1 LLGLQRR
8 VQGGLVRL
16 EGQVAP
22 GRAEPA
28 PSPGFPAALSR
39 RTELALLGALALPVV
54 VALIAHGGF
63 FPRGQ
68 TAFALAAAAAFVV
81 VVALAGWSATAL
93 RSPAVLALIG
103 LAVLSALSAA
113 WTIASSEDALRWGA
127 VIGGLALIAV
137 AASIVSARVG
147 VVPVAA
153 VVALLAAAAG
163 LVGLYGAGA
172 RVEPLA
178 QRLGGQWSP
187 GGPLEYSPALALMQV
202 SALPLFWWAMDRSR
216 GRWVAGLAAGGA
228 AVAGSIIALAGSRV
242 ELAIALCVVLACV
255 VGAPLVGVRRS
266 TVLAAAALTAAA
278 GGVADAIAGSYVAP
292 YVTGGDAPRLIGLAA
307 VVIGA
312 GALWLLQRRALG
324 AAAWGSRAT
333 RALAVVAVAVPLAG
347 GLAAAA
353 ATPDSGPQAEPVSG
367 FAHGRTGLWRAAID
381 TAEDRPLAGS
391 GALSFGTASL
401 RYQEPPPVRFA
412 HNLPLE
418 SWAELGVAGALLAL
432 ALYCGSIGLVWSR
445 RRAPAVWLLGPAV
458 LAFLVA
464 NLFDWPWHVP
474 ASGAVFAI
482 ALGSL
487 AGSPRAITES
497 PPTGS

>member
-1 LLGLQRR
+1 
-8 VQGGLVRL
+8 V
-16 EGQVAP
+16 
-22 GRAEPA
+22 
-28 PSPGFPAALSR
+28 
-39 RTELALLGALALPVV
+39 LALLAGLGLPVV

-68 TAFALAAAAAFVV
+68 TAFALAAAGGFVV
-81 VVALAGWSATAL
+81 VVSLAGWSATPL
-93 RSPAVLALIG
+93 RSPAILALVG
-103 LAVLSALSAA
+103 LAGLSALSAA
-113 WTIASSEDALRWGA
+113 WTIASAGDALRWGA
-127 VIGGLALIAV
+127 VIGALALIAV
-137 AASIVSARVG
+137 AASIAYSRVG
-147 VVPVAA
+147 PVPIAA
-153 VVALLAAAAG
+153 VVVVVAVAAG

-202 SALPLFWWAMDRSR
+202 SALPMLWWAMAPGSDPR
-216 GRWVAGLAAGGA
+216 VAAPAAGGA
-228 AVAGSIIALAGSRV
+228 AVAGSILALAGSRV
-242 ELAIALCVVLACV
+242 ELAIALCVVVACV
-255 VGAPLVGVRRS
+255 LGASLVGVRRS
-266 TVLAAAALTAAA
+266 TILAAAALTAAA
-278 GGVADAIAGSYVAP
+278 GAAADAIAGSYVAP

-307 VVIGA
+307 VAVGA
-312 GALWLLQRRALG
+312 GGLWLVQRRTLRLADSG
-324 AAAWGSRAT
+324 ARAAH
-333 RALAVVAVAVPLAG
+333 ALAVLAVVLPVAG
-347 GLAAAA
+347 GLVAAA

-381 TAEDRPLAGS
+381 TAEDRPLTGS

-432 ALYCGSIGLVWSR
+432 TLYAGSMGLVWSR
-445 RRAPAVWLLGPAV
+445 RRAAAAWLLGPAV

-474 ASGAVFAI
+474 ASGAVFAVC
-482 ALGSL
+482 LGAL
-487 AGSPRAITES
+487 AGSS
-497 PPTGS
+497 PQAE

>member
-1 LLGLQRR
+1 M
-8 VQGGLVRL
+8 
-16 EGQVAP
+16 
-22 GRAEPA
+22 
-28 PSPGFPAALSR
+28 
-39 RTELALLGALALPVV
+39 V

-81 VVALAGWSATAL
+81 VVALAGWSPVGL

-103 LAVLSALSAA
+103 LATLSASSAA
-113 WTIASSEDALRWGA
+113 WTVASVDDALRWGA
-127 VIGGLALIAV
+127 VIAGLALIAV
-137 AASIVSARVG
+137 AASIVSGRLG
-147 VVPVAA
+147 IVAIAATVA
-153 VVALLAAAAG
+153 VLAVAAG
-163 LVGLYGAGA
+163 LVGLYGAAA

-202 SALPLFWWAMDRSR
+202 SALATLWWAMARARDPR
-216 GRWVAGLAAGGA
+216 LAALAACGA
-228 AVAGSIIALAGSRV
+228 AVAGSILALAGSRV
-242 ELAIALCVVLACV
+242 ELAIALAVVAGCVFGAGA
-255 VGAPLVGVRRS
+255 VGTRRS
-266 TVLAAAALTAAA
+266 TVLAAVALTAAA
-278 GGVADAIAGSYVAP
+278 GGAADAIAGSYVAP
-292 YVTGGDAPRLIGLAA
+292 YVTGGDAPRLLGLAA
-307 VVIGA
+307 VVVGA
-312 GALWLLQRRALG
+312 AGLWLLQRRTLD
-324 AAAWGSRAT
+324 AAGSRSQAAS
-333 RALAVVAVAVPLAG
+333 ALAMLAIALPLAG

-401 RYQEPPPVRFA
+401 RYQQPPPVRFA

-432 ALYCGSIGLVWSR
+432 LLYAGSAALVWSHR
-445 RRAPAVWLLGPAV
+445 RSAAAWLLGPAV

-464 NLFDWPWHVP
+464 NLFDWPSHVP
-474 ASGAVFAI
+474 ASGAVFAL
-482 ALGSL
+482 ALGAL
-487 AGSPRAITES
+487 AADSPLR
-497 PPTGS
+497 GD

>member
-1 LLGLQRR
+1 
-8 VQGGLVRL
+8 
-16 EGQVAP
+16 
-22 GRAEPA
+22 
-28 PSPGFPAALSR
+28 
-39 RTELALLGALALPVV
+39 LALPVV

-68 TAFALAAAAAFVV
+68 TAFALAAAAAFVL
-81 VVALAGWSATAL
+81 VVALAGWSTVAL
-93 RSPAVLALIG
+93 RSPAVLALAG
-103 LAVLSALSAA
+103 LAALSALSAA
-113 WTIASSEDALRWGA
+113 WTVASVDDALRWGA
-127 VIGGLALIAV
+127 VVGGLTFLAV

-147 VVPVAA
+147 VVPVAT
-153 VVALLAAAAG
+153 VIALLAAAAG

-202 SALPLFWWAMDRSR
+202 SALPILWWAMARARDPR
-216 GRWVAGLAAGGA
+216 VAALAAAGA
-228 AVAGSIIALAGSRV
+228 AVAGSILALAGSRV
-242 ELAIALCVVLACV
+242 ELAIGLCVAVACVLAAGV
-255 VGAPLVGVRRS
+255 VGARRG
-266 TVLAAAALTAAA
+266 TILAGAALTAAA
-278 GGVADAIAGSYVAP
+278 GGAADAIAGGYVAP

-307 VVIGA
+307 VVAAA
-312 GALWLLQRRALG
+312 GALWLLQRRTLS
-324 AAAWGSRAT
+324 AAASGSTAT
-333 RALAVVAVAVPLAG
+333 RALAVAAVALPLAA

-381 TAEDRPLAGS
+381 TAEDHPLAGA

-412 HNLPLE
+412 HSLPLE

-432 ALYCGSIGLVWSR
+432 VLYGGSIGLVWSR
-445 RRAPAVWLLGPAV
+445 RRAAAAWLLGPAV
-458 LAFLVA
+458 IAFLFA

-474 ASGAVFAI
+474 ASGGVFAI
-482 ALGSL
+482 ALGAL
-487 AGSPRAITES
+487 AAARAE
-497 PPTGS
+497 

>member
-1 LLGLQRR
+1 M
-8 VQGGLVRL
+8 
-16 EGQVAP
+16 
-22 GRAEPA
+22 
-28 PSPGFPAALSR
+28 
-39 RTELALLGALALPVV
+39 
-54 VALIAHGGF
+54 ALIAHGGF

-68 TAFALAAAAAFVV
+68 TAFALAAAGGFVV
-81 VVALAGWSATAL
+81 VVSLAGWSAAAV
-93 RSPAVLALIG
+93 RSPAVIALAG

-113 WTIASSEDALRWGA
+113 WTVASVDDALRWGA
-127 VIGGLALIAV
+127 VVGGLALIAV
-137 AASIVSARVG
+137 AAAIVAARVG
-147 VVPVAA
+147 PVPIAA

-202 SALPLFWWAMDRSR
+202 SALPILWWAMARVRDARLAA
-216 GRWVAGLAAGGA
+216 VAAGGA
-228 AVAGSIIALAGSRV
+228 AVAGSILALAGSRV
-242 ELAIALCVVLACV
+242 ELAIALCVAAGCV
-255 VGAPLVGVRRS
+255 SAAGLVGVRRS
-266 TVLAAAALTAAA
+266 TIVGAAALTAAA

-292 YVTGGDAPRLIGLAA
+292 YLTGGDAPRLIGLAA
-307 VVIGA
+307 VVAGA
-312 GALWLLQRRALG
+312 GMLWLLQRGALEAAVSRGRARRL
-324 AAAWGSRAT
+324 
-333 RALAVVAVAVPLAG
+333 LAVLAVALPLAG

-353 ATPDSGPQAEPVSG
+353 ATPDSGPEAEPVSG

-432 ALYCGSIGLVWSR
+432 MLYAGSIGLVWSR
-445 RRAPAVWLLGPAV
+445 RRIAAAWLLGPAV

-482 ALGSL
+482 SLGALVGCRD
-487 AGSPRAITES
+487 SPAAE
-497 PPTGS
+497 

>member
-1 LLGLQRR
+1 M
-8 VQGGLVRL
+8 
-16 EGQVAP
+16 
-22 GRAEPA
+22 
-28 PSPGFPAALSR
+28 
-39 RTELALLGALALPVV
+39 
-54 VALIAHGGF
+54 IAHGGF

-68 TAFALAAAAAFVV
+68 TAFALAAAAGFVV
-81 VVALAGWSATAL
+81 VVALAGWSAAAL
-93 RSPAVLALIG
+93 RRPAVLALAG

-113 WTIASSEDALRWGA
+113 WTVASVDDALRWGA

-147 VVPVAA
+147 VMRVAA
-153 VVALLAAAAG
+153 VIALLAAAAG

-202 SALPLFWWAMDRSR
+202 SALPLLWAAMARCRD
-216 GRWVAGLAAGGA
+216 GRVAALAAGGA
-228 AVAGSIIALAGSRV
+228 AVAGSILALAGSRV
-242 ELAIALCVVLACV
+242 ELAIALCVVVACV
-255 VGAPLVGVRRS
+255 LGASLVGASR
-266 TVLAAAALTAAA
+266 TTILAAAALTAAA

-292 YVTGGDAPRLIGLAA
+292 YVTGGDARRLIGLAA
-307 VVIGA
+307 VVAGA
-312 GALWLLQRRALG
+312 GGLWLLQRRALVDAASRSG
-324 AAAWGSRAT
+324 ASRAV
-333 RALAVVAVAVPLAG
+333 AVVAVALPLAA
-347 GLAAAA
+347 GLVAAA
-353 ATPDSGPQAEPVSG
+353 ATPDSGAQAEPVSG

-391 GALSFGTASL
+391 GALSFGAASL
-401 RYQEPPPVRFA
+401 RYQDPPPVRFA

-432 ALYCGSIGLVWSR
+432 LVYGGSIGLVWSR
-445 RRAPAVWLLGPAV
+445 RRAAAAWVLGPAV
-458 LAFLVA
+458 IAFLVA

-482 ALGSL
+482 ALGAL
-487 AGSPRAITES
+487 AGCRGQPAAE
-497 PPTGS
+497 